1 MVSTDT
7 INDLLFA
14 DDCALNA
21 AFEADMQHSIDT
33 FSDTCNNIG
42 LTISTRKTEVMH
54 QPAPG
59 KAYVELNVVEK
70 FTYLDSTLSR
80 TVVIDDKVNTRLAKA
95 SEAFGRLHKNVW
107 GRRGITTETKIR
119 YTKR

>member
-1 MVSTDT
+1 M
-7 INDLLFA
+7 FA

-21 AFEADMQHSIDT
+21 AFEADMQHNIDKS
-33 FSDTCNNIG
+33 SDTCNNIG

-59 KAYVELNVVEK
+59 KAYVELNLVEK
-70 FTYLDSTLSR
+70 FTYLGNTLSR

-95 SEAFGRLHKNVW
+95 SEAFGRLHENVW